1 MAYHGDMRVLVADK
15 FESSGRQGL
24 ADAGCEVI
32 YEPELNVDALG
43 EAIARTHADVLVVRS
58 TQVTRAMLEKGNLS
72 LVVRAG
78 AGFNTIDVEAASQ
91 RGIWVSNCPGKNAIA
106 VAELAMGLL
115 LAQDRRIVE
124 GASDLRAGKWNKK
137 EYSKARGVFGRTLG
151 LLGCGNIGREV
162 AVRAMAFGMDV
173 CGWSPLFDEEGAA
186 GIGIEKKATPIE
198 VAKSSDVVS
207 IHLALRP
214 DTKRIV
220 DEAFLS
226 AMRPGA
232 LLVNTA
238 RAEIVDQAS
247 LERAVAAGNVR
258 AAVDVFA
265 EEPEGGSGAVSA
277 PLFQLPG
284 VIGTHHIGA
293 STDQAQEAIAAETVR
308 IVATYKETGR
318 APNVVNLA
326 RKSPATHA
334 LVIRHYDRVGV
345 LAAVFD
351 GLKRAGINVQ
361 ETENIV
367 FDGAHAAVARIALS
381 GAPSAEVLESIRSD
395 ANVIEVSVV
404 TL

>member
-1 MAYHGDMRVLVADK
+1 MRVLVADK
-15 FESSGRQGL
+15 LESSGRQGL
-24 ADAGCEVI
+24 ADAGCEVL
-32 YEPELNVDALG
+32 YEPDLVGDHLA
-43 EAIARTHADVLVVRS
+43 EAIARTNAAVLVVRS
-58 TQVTRAMLEKGNLS
+58 TQVTRAMLERGSLS

-106 VAELAMGLL
+106 VAELAMALI
-115 LAQDRRIVE
+115 LAQDRRLVD
-124 GASDLRAGKWNKK
+124 AAANLRAGKWNKK

-151 LLGCGNIGREV
+151 LLGCGNIGKEV
-162 AVRAMAFGMDV
+162 ALRARAFGMHV
-173 CGWSPLFDEEGAA
+173 CGYSPLFNHEGAA
-186 GIGIEKKATPIE
+186 EVGIEKKATPIE

-207 IHLALRP
+207 LHLALRP
-214 DTKRIV
+214 ETKRLV

-238 RAEIVDQAS
+238 RAELVDQAS
-247 LERAVAAGNVR
+247 LERAVAAGSVR

-265 EEPEGGSGAVSA
+265 EEPEGGAGPVHA

-293 STDQAQEAIAAETVR
+293 STEQAQEAIAAETVR

-334 LVIRHYDRVGV
+334 LVLRHYDRVGV

-351 GLKRAGINVQ
+351 GLQRAGINVQ

-367 FDGAHAAVARIALS
+367 FDGAHAAVARIALAA
-381 GAPSAEVLESIRSD
+381 APSAEVLAAIRGD

>member
-1 MAYHGDMRVLVADK
+1 MRVLVADK
-15 FESSGRQGL
+15 FESSGRKGL
-24 ADAGCEVI
+24 EDAGCEVV
-32 YEPELNVDALG
+32 YEPDLKGDALT
-43 EAIARTHADVLVVRS
+43 EAVARTQADVLVVRS
-58 TQVTRAMLEKGNLS
+58 TQVNRATLEKGRLS

-124 GASDLRAGKWNKK
+124 GSTDLRAGKWNKK

-162 AVRAMAFGMDV
+162 ALRAMAFGMHV

-186 GIGIEKKATPIE
+186 EIGIEKKVSPIE
-198 VAKSSDVVS
+198 VAKSSDVIS
-207 IHLALRP
+207 IHLAMRP
-214 DTKRIV
+214 ETKRLV

-238 RAEIVDQAS
+238 RAEIVDQHS
-247 LERAVAAGNVR
+247 LERAVAGGHIR

-265 EEPEGGSGAVSA
+265 EEPEGGAGDVKSA
-277 PLFQLPG
+277 LFELPG

-293 STDQAQEAIAAETVR
+293 STDQAQEAIADETVR
-308 IVATYKETGR
+308 IVRVYKETGR

-326 RKSPATHA
+326 RKSPATHV

-345 LAAVFD
+345 LAGVFD

-367 FDGAHAAVARIALS
+367 FDGAHAAVARVHTS
-381 GAPSAEVLESIRSD
+381 SAPSAEVMESIRAD
-395 ANVIEVSVV
+395 ANVIEAGVV

>member
-1 MAYHGDMRVLVADK
+1 MRVLVADK
-15 FESSGRQGL
+15 FEMSGRQGL
-24 ADAGCEVI
+24 QTAGCEVL
-32 YEPELNVDALG
+32 YEPELSG
-43 EAIARTHADVLVVRS
+43 EALAGAIAKTQAAVLVVRS
-58 TQVTRAMLEKGNLS
+58 TQVTRAMLEKGSLS

-78 AGFNTIDVEAASQ
+78 AGYNTIDVEAASQ

-106 VAELAMGLL
+106 VAELAMGLI

-124 GASDLRAGKWNKK
+124 GTTDLRAGKWNKK

-162 AVRAMAFGMDV
+162 AVRAQAFGMHV
-173 CGWSPLFDEEGAA
+173 CGWSPLFDDEGAA

-198 VAKSSDVVS
+198 VAKASDVVS
-207 IHLALRP
+207 IHLALHA
-214 DTKRIV
+214 DTKRLV

-238 RAEIVDQAS
+238 RAEIVDQGS
-247 LERAVAAGNVR
+247 LERAVAAGSVR

-265 EEPEGGSGAVSA
+265 EEPEGGAGAVDA
-277 PLFQLPG
+277 PIFEHAG
-284 VIGTHHIGA
+284 IIGTHHIGA
-293 STDQAQEAIAAETVR
+293 STEQAQEAIAAETVR

-326 RKSPATHA
+326 RKSPATHV

-345 LAAVFD
+345 LAGVFD
-351 GLKRAGINVQ
+351 RLKRAEINVQ

-367 FDGAHAAVARIALS
+367 FDGAHAAVARVALS
-381 GAPSAEVLESIRSD
+381 ATPAADVMESIRSD
-395 ANVIEVSVV
+395 PNVIEVGVV

>member
-1 MAYHGDMRVLVADK
+1 MRVLVADK

-24 ADAGCEVI
+24 AEAGCEVI
-32 YEPELNVDALG
+32 YEPDLTGDAL
-43 EAIARTHADVLVVRS
+43 ATALAQNQADVLVVRS
-58 TQVTRAMLEKGNLS
+58 TQVTGAMLEKSNLS

-78 AGFNTIDVEAASQ
+78 AGFNTIDVDAASH

-106 VAELAMGLL
+106 VAELAMGLV

-124 GASDLRAGKWNKK
+124 CATDLRAGKWNKK
-137 EYSKARGVFGRTLG
+137 EYSKARGLFGRTLG

-162 AVRAMAFGMDV
+162 AVRAAAFGMHV
-173 CGWSPLFDEEGAA
+173 CGYSPLFDEEGAA

-198 VAKSSDVVS
+198 VAKASDVVS
-207 IHLALRP
+207 IHLASRP
-214 DTKRIV
+214 ETKRMV

-238 RAEIVDQAS
+238 RAEIVDQPA
-247 LERAVAAGNVR
+247 LERAVAEGRVR

-265 EEPEGGSGAVSA
+265 EEPQGGAGALDA
-277 PLFQLPG
+277 PIFRHAG

-293 STDQAQEAIAAETVR
+293 STEQAQEAIAAETVR
-308 IVATYKETGR
+308 VVRTFKETGR

-326 RKSPATHA
+326 LKSPATHV
-334 LVIRHYDRVGV
+334 LVLRHYDRVGV
-345 LAAVFD
+345 LAGVFD

-381 GAPSAEVLESIRSD
+381 SAPTAEVMDSIRAD
-395 ANVIEVSVV
+395 PNVIEASVV
-404 TL
+404 VLG

>member
-1 MAYHGDMRVLVADK
+1 MRVLVADK
-15 FESSGRQGL
+15 FESSGRKGL
-24 ADAGCEVI
+24 ADAGCEVL
-32 YEPELNVDALG
+32 YEPDLGPDALT
-43 EAIARTHADVLVVRS
+43 ETIARSQADVLVVRS
-58 TQVTRAMLEKGNLS
+58 KKVTRPMLEGGRLS

-106 VAELAMGLL
+106 VAELAMGLI

-137 EYSKARGVFGRTLG
+137 DYAKARGLYGRTLG

-162 AVRAMAFGMDV
+162 ALRAMAFGMHV
-173 CGWSPLFDEEGAA
+173 CGYSPLFDLEGAA
-186 GIGIEKKATPIE
+186 EIGIDKKEAPIE
-198 VAKSSDVVS
+198 VAKASDVVS

-214 DTKRIV
+214 DTKRLV

-238 RAEIVDQAS
+238 RAEIVDQGS
-247 LERAVAAGNVR
+247 LERAVSSGHVR
-258 AAVDVFA
+258 AALDVFS
-265 EEPEGGSGAVSA
+265 EEPEGGSGTVEA
-277 PLFQLPG
+277 PLFKLAG

-293 STDQAQEAIAAETVR
+293 STDQAQEAIADETVR
-308 IVATYKETGR
+308 IVRTYKETGR

-326 RKSPATHA
+326 RKSPATHI

-351 GLKRAGINVQ
+351 GLKRAGLNAQ

-367 FDGAHAAVARIALS
+367 FEGAHAAVARIHVSA
-381 GAPSAEVLESIRSD
+381 APTGEVLEAIRAD
-395 ANVIEVSVV
+395 PNVIEMNVV
-404 TL
+404 VL

>member
-1 MAYHGDMRVLVADK
+1 MLVADK
-15 FESSGRQGL
+15 FETSGRQGL
-24 ADAGCEVI
+24 ENAGCEVV
-32 YEPELNVDALG
+32 YEPELGGDALA
-43 EAIARTHADVLVVRS
+43 EAIVKTQADVLVVRS
-58 TQVTRAMLEKGNLS
+58 TQVTRAMLDKGNLS

-106 VAELAMGLL
+106 VAELAMGLI

-124 GASDLRAGKWNKK
+124 NATDLRAGKWNKK
-137 EYSKARGVFGRTLG
+137 EYSKARGLFGRTLG

-162 AVRAMAFGMDV
+162 AVRAEAFGMHV

-186 GIGIEKKATPIE
+186 GIGIEKKSSPIE
-198 VAKSSDVVS
+198 VAKACDVVS

-214 DTKRIV
+214 DTKRLI

-232 LLVNTA
+232 LLVNTS
-238 RAEIVDQAS
+238 RAEIVDQGS
-247 LERAVAAGNVR
+247 LDRAVASGHVR

-265 EEPEGGSGAVSA
+265 EEPEGGTGAVDA
-277 PLFQLPG
+277 PIFKHEG
-284 VIGTHHIGA
+284 IIGTHHIGA
-293 STDQAQEAIAAETVR
+293 STEQAQEAIAAETVR

-326 RKSPATHA
+326 RKSPATHV

-345 LAAVFD
+345 LAGVFD
-351 GLKRAGINVQ
+351 RLKRADINVQ

-367 FDGAHAAVARIALS
+367 FDGAHAAVARVALS
-381 GAPSAEVLESIRSD
+381 ATPTAEVMETIRAD
-395 ANVIEVSVV
+395 PNVIEVSVV

>member
-1 MAYHGDMRVLVADK
+1 MRVLVADK
-15 FESSGRQGL
+15 FESSGRKGL
-24 ADAGCEVI
+24 QDAGCEVL
-32 YEPELNVDALG
+32 YEPDLSGDAL
-43 EAIARTHADVLVVRS
+43 AAAVAKTQADVLVVRS
-58 TQVTRAMLEKGNLS
+58 THVTRAALEGGRLS

-106 VAELAMGLL
+106 VAELAMGLI

-137 EYSKARGVFGRTLG
+137 EYSKARGLYGRTLG

-162 AVRAMAFGMDV
+162 ALRAMAFGMHV
-173 CGWSPLFDEEGAA
+173 CGWSALFDQEGAA
-186 GIGIEKKATPIE
+186 EMGIEKKASPIE
-198 VAKSSDVVS
+198 VAKASDVIS
-207 IHLALRP
+207 IHLAMRPETLRL
-214 DTKRIV
+214 V

-238 RAEIVDQAS
+238 RAEIVDQGS
-247 LERAVAAGNVR
+247 LERAVASGAVR

-265 EEPEGGSGAVSA
+265 EEPDGGAGIVTST
-277 PLFQLPG
+277 LFAHAG
-284 VIGTHHIGA
+284 IIGTHHIGA
-293 STDQAQEAIAAETVR
+293 STDQAQEAIAEETVR
-308 IVATYKETGR
+308 IVKTYKDTGR

-326 RKSPATHA
+326 LKSPATHV

-351 GLKRAGINVQ
+351 GLKRAGINAQ

-367 FDGAHAAVARIALS
+367 FEGAHAAVARVHVS
-381 GAPSAEVLESIRSD
+381 QAPTAEVMESIRAD
-395 ANVIEVSVV
+395 ANVIEVGVV
-404 TL
+404 IL

>member
-1 MAYHGDMRVLVADK
+1 MRVLVADK
-15 FESSGRQGL
+15 FESSGRKGL
-24 ADAGCEVI
+24 ADAGCEVL
-32 YEPELNVDALG
+32 YEPDLNG
-43 EAIARTHADVLVVRS
+43 EALTEALVRTRAEVLVVRS
-58 TQVTRAMLEKGNLS
+58 TQVTRPMLERGALS

-106 VAELAMGLL
+106 VAELAMGLI

-124 GASDLRAGKWNKK
+124 NASDLCAGKWNKK
-137 EYSKARGVFGRTLG
+137 EYAKARGLYGRTLG

-162 AVRAMAFGMDV
+162 AQRAMAFGMHV
-173 CGWSPLFDEEGAA
+173 CGYSPLFDLEGAHEA
-186 GIGIEKKATPIE
+186 GIEKKASPID
-198 VAKSSDVVS
+198 VAKAADVVS

-214 DTKRIV
+214 DTKRLV
-220 DEAFLS
+220 DESFLS
-226 AMRPGA
+226 AMRQGA

-238 RAEIVDQAS
+238 RAEIIDQGS
-247 LERAVAAGNVR
+247 LERAVSSGHVR
-258 AAVDVFA
+258 VAVDVFA
-265 EEPEGGSGAVSA
+265 EEPEGGAGTVEA
-277 PLFQLPG
+277 PLFKLPG

-293 STDQAQEAIAAETVR
+293 STDQAQEAIADETVR
-308 IVATYKETGR
+308 IVRLYKETGR

-326 RKSPATHA
+326 SKSPATHI

-351 GLKRAGINVQ
+351 GLKRAGLNAQ

-367 FDGAHAAVARIALS
+367 FEGAHAAVARIHVS
-381 GAPSAEVLESIRSD
+381 SAPTADVLEAIRAD
-395 ANVIEVSVV
+395 ANVIELNVM

>member
-1 MAYHGDMRVLVADK
+1 MRVLVADK
-15 FESSGRQGL
+15 FESSGRKGL
-24 ADAGCEVI
+24 QDAGCEVL
-32 YEPELNVDALG
+32 YEPDSSGDALA
-43 EAIARTHADVLVVRS
+43 EALGKTQADVLVVRS
-58 TQVTRAMLEKGNLS
+58 TQVTRAMLEKGKLS

-106 VAELAMGLL
+106 VAELAMGLI

-124 GASDLRAGKWNKK
+124 GASDLRKGIWNKK
-137 EYSKARGVFGRTLG
+137 EYSKARGLYGRTLG

-162 AVRAMAFGMDV
+162 ALRAMAFGMQV
-173 CGWSPLFDEEGAA
+173 CGWSPLFDQEGAA
-186 GIGIEKKATPIE
+186 EIGIEKKATPIE
-198 VAKSSDVVS
+198 VAKSCDVVS
-207 IHLALRP
+207 VHLAMRP
-214 DTKRIV
+214 ETKRLV

-238 RAEIVDQAS
+238 RAEIVDQGS
-247 LERAVAAGNVR
+247 LDRAVAAGQVR

-265 EEPEGGSGAVSA
+265 EEPEGGAGDLDA
-277 PLFQLPG
+277 PIFKHAG
-284 VIGTHHIGA
+284 IIGTHHIGA
-293 STDQAQEAIAAETVR
+293 STEQAQEAIAAETVR
-308 IVATYKETGR
+308 IVKTYKETGR

-326 RKSPATHA
+326 RKSPATHV

-367 FDGAHAAVARIALS
+367 FDGAHAAVARIHLS
-381 GAPSAEVLESIRSD
+381 SAPSAEVMGTIRAD
-395 ANVIEVSVV
+395 ANVIEVNVV

>member
-1 MAYHGDMRVLVADK
+1 MRVLVADK
-15 FESSGRQGL
+15 FEASGRKGL

-32 YEPELNVDALG
+32 YEADLTGDALAD
-43 EAIARTHADVLVVRS
+43 AIVSSQAEVLVVRS
-58 TQVTRAMLEKGNLS
+58 TQVTRAMLDRGKLS

-106 VAELAMGLL
+106 VAELAMGLI
-115 LAQDRRIVE
+115 LAQDRRIVD

-137 EYSKARGVFGRTLG
+137 EYAKARGLYGRTLG

-162 AVRAMAFGMDV
+162 AIRAMAFGMHV
-173 CGWSPLFDEEGAA
+173 CGWSPIFDLEGAHEV
-186 GIGIEKKATPIE
+186 GIEKKATPIE
-198 VAKSSDVVS
+198 VAKASDVVS

-214 DTKRIV
+214 ETKRLV

-226 AMRPGA
+226 AMREGA

-238 RAEIVDQAS
+238 RAENVDQSS
-247 LERAVAAGNVR
+247 LERAVTAGHVR

-265 EEPEGGSGAVSA
+265 EEPAGGTGTVDAA
-277 PLFQLPG
+277 LFKLPG

-293 STDQAQEAIAAETVR
+293 STDQAQEAIADETVR
-308 IVATYKETGR
+308 IVRTYKDTGR

-326 RKSPATHA
+326 SKSPATHV

-345 LAAVFD
+345 LATVFD
-351 GLKRAGINVQ
+351 GLKRAGLNAQ

-367 FDGAHAAVARIALS
+367 FEGAHAAVARIHVSA
-381 GAPSAEVLESIRSD
+381 APTAEVMEAIRAD
-395 ANVIEVSVV
+395 ANVIEVAVV

>member
-1 MAYHGDMRVLVADK
+1 MRVLVADK
-15 FESSGRQGL
+15 FESSGRKGL
-24 ADAGCEVI
+24 QDAGCEVL
-32 YEPELNVDALG
+32 YEPELSGDALA
-43 EAIARTHADVLVVRS
+43 EAIGKTQADVLVVRS
-58 TQVTRAMLEKGNLS
+58 TQVTRKALESGRLS

-78 AGFNTIDVEAASQ
+78 AGFNTIDVDAASQ

-106 VAELAMGLL
+106 VAELAMGLI

-137 EYSKARGVFGRTLG
+137 EYSKARGLFGRTLG

-162 AVRAMAFGMDV
+162 AVRAMAFGMHV
-173 CGWSPLFDEEGAA
+173 CGWSVIFDEEGAA
-186 GIGIEKKATPIE
+186 EIGIEKKASPIE
-198 VAKSSDVVS
+198 VAKASDVVS
-207 IHLALRP
+207 IHLAMRP
-214 DTKRIV
+214 DTKRLV

-238 RAEIVDQAS
+238 RAEIVDQGS
-247 LERAVAAGNVR
+247 LERAVSSGAVR

-265 EEPEGGSGAVSA
+265 EEPEGGAGAVSA
-277 PLFQLPG
+277 PIFAHAG
-284 VIGTHHIGA
+284 IIGTHHIGA
-293 STDQAQEAIAAETVR
+293 STDQAQEAIADETVR
-308 IVATYKETGR
+308 IVRTFKETGR

-326 RKSPATHA
+326 RKSPATHV

-351 GLKRAGINVQ
+351 GLKRAGINAQ

-367 FDGAHAAVARIALS
+367 FEGAHAAVARVHVS
-381 GAPSAEVLESIRSD
+381 QAPTAEVMESIRAD
-395 ANVIEVSVV
+395 ANVIEVGVV
-404 TL
+404 VL

>member
-1 MAYHGDMRVLVADK
+1 MRVLVADK
-15 FESSGRQGL
+15 FETSGRQGL
-24 ADAGCEVI
+24 ENAGCEVL
-32 YEPELNVDALG
+32 YEPDLNGDALAD
-43 EAIARTHADVLVVRS
+43 AILKTQADVLVVRS
-58 TQVTRAMLEKGNLS
+58 TQVTRAMLEKGKLS

-106 VAELAMGLL
+106 VAELAMGLV

-124 GASDLRAGKWNKK
+124 NATDLRAGKWNKK
-137 EYSKARGVFGRTLG
+137 EYSKARGLFGRTLG

-162 AVRAMAFGMDV
+162 AVRAQAFGMHV
-173 CGWSPLFDEEGAA
+173 CGWSALFDEEGAA
-186 GIGIEKKATPIE
+186 GIGIEKKASPID

-214 DTKRIV
+214 ETKRLV

-232 LLVNTA
+232 LLVNTS
-238 RAEIVDQAS
+238 RAEIVEQGS
-247 LERAVAAGNVR
+247 LERAVAGGHVR

-265 EEPEGGSGAVSA
+265 EEPEGGAGAVNA
-277 PLFQLPG
+277 PIFAHAG
-284 VIGTHHIGA
+284 IIGTHHIGV
-293 STDQAQEAIAAETVR
+293 STEQAQEAIAVETVR
-308 IVATYKETGR
+308 IVTTYKDTGR

-326 RKSPATHA
+326 RKSPATHV

-345 LAAVFD
+345 LAGVFD
-351 GLKRAGINVQ
+351 RLKRADINVQ

-367 FDGAHAAVARIALS
+367 FDGAHAAVARVALS
-381 GAPSAEVLESIRSD
+381 STPTAEVMESIRAD
-395 ANVIEVSVV
+395 ENVIEAGVV

>member
-1 MAYHGDMRVLVADK
+1 MRVLVADK
-15 FESSGRQGL
+15 FESSGRKGL
-24 ADAGCEVI
+24 ADAGCEVV
-32 YEPELNVDALG
+32 YEPDVTGDALG
-43 EAIARTHADVLVVRS
+43 EAIARTQADVLVVRS
-58 TQVTRAMLEKGNLS
+58 TQVTRDMLERGRLS

-106 VAELAMGLL
+106 VAELAMGLV
-115 LAQDRRIVE
+115 LAHDRHIVE
-124 GASDLRAGKWNKK
+124 ATTDLRAGKWNKK
-137 EYSKARGVFGRTLG
+137 EYSKARGLFGRTLG

-162 AVRAMAFGMDV
+162 AVRAQAFGMHV
-173 CGWSPLFDEEGAA
+173 CGWSPLFDVEGA
-186 GIGIEKKATPIE
+186 GEIGVEKKTSPIE
-198 VAKSSDVVS
+198 VAKASDVVS

-214 DTKRIV
+214 ETKRLV

-238 RAEIVDQAS
+238 RAEIVDQPS
-247 LERAVAAGNVR
+247 LERAVAAGTVR

-265 EEPEGGSGAVSA
+265 EEPEGGAGSVDS
-277 PLFQLPG
+277 PLFKLPG
-284 VIGTHHIGA
+284 AIGTHHIGA
-293 STDQAQEAIAAETVR
+293 STEQAQEAIAEETVR
-308 IVATYKETGR
+308 IVRTFKETGR

-326 RKSPATHA
+326 RKTPSTHL

-351 GLKRAGINVQ
+351 GLKRAGLNAQ

-367 FDGAHAAVARIALS
+367 FDGAHAAVARIHVSA
-381 GAPSAEVLESIRSD
+381 APTAEVMEAIRAD
-395 ANVIEVSVV
+395 PNVIEAGVV

>member
-1 MAYHGDMRVLVADK
+1 MRVLVADK
-15 FESSGRQGL
+15 FESSGRKGL
-24 ADAGCEVI
+24 EDAGCEVL
-32 YEPELNVDALG
+32 YEPDLSGDALA
-43 EAIARTHADVLVVRS
+43 EAVKKTQADVLVVRS
-58 TQVTRAMLEKGNLS
+58 TQVARAALESGRLS

-106 VAELAMGLL
+106 VAELAMGLI
-115 LAQDRRIVE
+115 LAQDRRIVDN
-124 GASDLRAGKWNKK
+124 ASDLRAGKWNKK
-137 EYSKARGVFGRTLG
+137 EYSKARGLFGRTLG

-162 AVRAMAFGMDV
+162 ATRAMAFGMNV
-173 CGWSPLFDEEGAA
+173 CGWSALFDEEGATE
-186 GIGIEKKATPIE
+186 IGIEKKATPID

-214 DTKRIV
+214 DTKRLV

-238 RAEIVDQAS
+238 RAEIVDQGS
-247 LERAVAAGNVR
+247 LERAVAQGAIR

-265 EEPEGGSGAVSA
+265 EEPEGGVGNVTA
-277 PLFQLPG
+277 PIFAHAG
-284 VIGTHHIGA
+284 IIGTHHIGA

-308 IVATYKETGR
+308 IVRTYKETGR

-326 RKSPATHA
+326 RKSPATHV

-345 LAAVFD
+345 LAGVFD

-361 ETENIV
+361 ETENVV
-367 FDGAHAAVARIALS
+367 FDGAHAAVARVHVS
-381 GAPSAEVLESIRSD
+381 SAPSAEVMEAIRAD
-395 ANVIEVSVV
+395 ANVIEVGVV
-404 TL
+404 VL

>member
-1 MAYHGDMRVLVADK
+1 MRVLVADK
-15 FESSGRQGL
+15 FESSGRKGL

-32 YEPELNVDALG
+32 YEAELNGDALAD
-43 EAIARTHADVLVVRS
+43 AIASTQAEVLVVRS
-58 TQVTRAMLEKGNLS
+58 THVTRAMLERGKLS

-78 AGFNTIDVEAASQ
+78 AGFNTIDVAAASQ

-106 VAELAMGLL
+106 VAELAMGLI
-115 LAQDRRIVE
+115 LAQDRRIVD

-137 EYSKARGVFGRTLG
+137 EYSKARGLYGRTLG

-162 AVRAMAFGMDV
+162 ALRAMAFGMHV
-173 CGWSPLFDEEGAA
+173 CGYSPIFELEGAHA
-186 GIGIEKKATPIE
+186 VGIEKKASPIE
-198 VAKSSDVVS
+198 VAKASDVVS

-214 DTKRIV
+214 DTKRLV

-247 LERAVAAGNVR
+247 LERAVSGGHVR

-265 EEPEGGSGAVSA
+265 EEPDGGVGSVDS
-277 PLFQLPG
+277 PLFKLPG

-293 STDQAQEAIAAETVR
+293 STDQAQEAIAEETVR
-308 IVATYKETGR
+308 IVRLYKETGR
-318 APNVVNLA
+318 APNVVNVA
-326 RKSPATHA
+326 TKSAATHL

-351 GLKRAGINVQ
+351 SLKRAGLNAQ

-367 FDGAHAAVARIALS
+367 FDGAHAAVARIHVSA
-381 GAPSAEVLESIRSD
+381 APPAEVMEAIRSD
-395 ANVIEVSVV
+395 PNVIEAGVV

>member
-1 MAYHGDMRVLVADK
+1 MRVLVADK
-15 FESSGRQGL
+15 FESSGRKGL
-24 ADAGCEVI
+24 QDAGCEVI
-32 YEPELNVDALG
+32 YEPELNGDSLT
-43 EAIARTHADVLVVRS
+43 EAIGKTQADVLVVRS
-58 TQVTRAMLEKGNLS
+58 TQVTRTMLEKGRLS

-106 VAELAMGLL
+106 VAELAMGLV

-124 GASDLRAGKWNKK
+124 GASDLRAGRWNKK
-137 EYSKARGVFGRTLG
+137 EYSKARGIYGRTLG

-162 AVRAMAFGMDV
+162 ALRAMAFGMHV
-173 CGWSPLFDEEGAA
+173 CGWSPLFDHEGAA
-186 GIGIEKKATPIE
+186 EIGIEKKANPIE
-198 VAKSSDVVS
+198 VAKSCDVVS
-207 IHLALRP
+207 VHLALKP
-214 DTKRIV
+214 ETKRLV

-238 RAEIVDQAS
+238 RAEIVDQGA
-247 LERAVAAGNVR
+247 LERAVAAGQVR

-265 EEPEGGSGAVSA
+265 EEPEGGHGDVDA
-277 PLFQLPG
+277 PIFKHAG
-284 VIGTHHIGA
+284 IIGTHHIGA
-293 STDQAQEAIAAETVR
+293 STEQAQEAIADETVR
-308 IVATYKETGR
+308 IVKTYKETGR

-326 RKSPATHA
+326 RKSPATHV
-334 LVIRHYDRVGV
+334 LVMRHYDRVGV

-367 FDGAHAAVARIALS
+367 FDGAHAAVARIHLS
-381 GAPSAEVLESIRSD
+381 SAPSAEVMESIRAD
-395 ANVIEVSVV
+395 QNVIEAGVV

>member
-1 MAYHGDMRVLVADK
+1 MRVLVADK
-15 FESSGRQGL
+15 FESSGRRGL
-24 ADAGCEVI
+24 EECGCEVT
-32 YEPELNVDALG
+32 YEPDATG
-43 EAIARTHADVLVVRS
+43 EALAEKIQQTQAEVLVVRS
-58 TQVTRAMLEKGNLS
+58 TQVTRAMLEKGRLA

-91 RGIWVSNCPGKNAIA
+91 RGIWISNCPGKNAIA
-106 VAELAMGLL
+106 VAELAMGLV

-124 GASDLRAGKWNKK
+124 GATDLRAGKWNKK
-137 EYSKARGVFGRTLG
+137 EYSKARGVYGRTLG

-162 AVRAMAFGMDV
+162 ALRAMAFGMHV

-186 GIGIEKKATPIE
+186 HVGIERKSSPIE
-198 VAKSSDVVS
+198 VARASDVVS
-207 IHLALRP
+207 VHLALRP
-214 DTKRIV
+214 DTKRLI
-220 DEAFLS
+220 DEAFLT

-238 RAEIVDQAS
+238 RAEIVDQPS

-265 EEPEGGSGAVSA
+265 EEPQGAAGTVDST
-277 PLFQLPG
+277 LFKHDG

-293 STDQAQEAIAAETVR
+293 STEQAQEAIAAETVR
-308 IVATYKETGR
+308 IVRMYKETGR

-326 RKSPATHA
+326 RKSQATHV

-345 LAAVFD
+345 LAGVFD
-351 GLKRAGINVQ
+351 GLKRAGINAQ

-367 FDGAHAAVARIALS
+367 FEGAHAAVARIHTSA
-381 GAPSAEVLESIRSD
+381 APAADVMEAIRAD